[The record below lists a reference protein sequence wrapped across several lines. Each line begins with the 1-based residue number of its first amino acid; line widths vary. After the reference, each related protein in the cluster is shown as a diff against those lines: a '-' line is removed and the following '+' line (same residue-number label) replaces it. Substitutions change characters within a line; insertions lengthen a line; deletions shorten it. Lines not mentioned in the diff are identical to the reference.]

1 MLDKRMTP
9 AEIVGRLEDGMTIG
23 IGGWATRRKPMAL
36 VREILRSPLKDLTVV
51 SYGGPDVG
59 LLCAAGKIRRLIFGF
74 VSLDVLPLDAHFRAA
89 RQAGA
94 IECTEYDEGMV
105 LLGLR
110 AAGMRLPFL
119 PTRSGLATDVLRV
132 NPSLRTIRSPY
143 EDGEE
148 LLAVPAI
155 ELDAA
160 LLHVTEADQLGNSVI
175 LSPDPFFD
183 DLFARAARAC
193 YLTCERL
200 LPTDEIC
207 SREKARYNPFERSVV
222 TGCRPRA
229 VRRTPDRE
237 HARLRYRCRTPQGVL
252 GGQRRRMARLPRQVR
267 RPGRSRGLPR
277 RGRRRGAARCH
288 PCAGVLKDGSESCR
302 TTRSRSY
309 ASLPLPRRGATTA
322 RCSRAGS
329 DCCRGLLHRSRS

>member
-36 VREILRSPLKDLTVV
+36 VREILRSPLRDLTVV

-94 IECTEYDEGMV
+94 IQCTEYDEGMV

-132 NPSLRTIRSPY
+132 NPSLRTVLSPY

-160 LLHVTEADQLGNSVI
+160 LLHVTEADALGNCVI

-193 YLTCERL
+193 YLSCERL

-222 TGCRPRA
+222 TGVAHVPYGAHPTASVPGYGIDVTHLKEYSEATGDAWPGYRA
-229 VRRTPDRE
+229 KYVDLAD
-237 HARLRYRCRTPQGVL
+237 HAAYLAAVG
-252 GGQRRRMARLPRQVR
+252 
-267 RPGRSRGLPR
+267 
-277 RGRRRGAARCH
+277 GAARIDAI
-288 PCAGVLKDGSESCR
+288 PAPVF
-302 TTRSRSY
+302 
-309 ASLPLPRRGATTA
+309 
-322 RCSRAGS
+322 
-329 DCCRGLLHRSRS
+329 